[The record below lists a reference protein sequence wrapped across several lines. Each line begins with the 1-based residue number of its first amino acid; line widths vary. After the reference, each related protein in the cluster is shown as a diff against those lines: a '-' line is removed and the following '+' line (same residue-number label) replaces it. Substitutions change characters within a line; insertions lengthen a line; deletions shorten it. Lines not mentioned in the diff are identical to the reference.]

1 MEVAQQYCETRIK
14 ASSSYT
20 DCASILG
27 VQIDIYIGFCVRDYM
42 VRGKSVSVTNGKR
55 DGFCITDHVIWLDS
69 VSASLW

>member
-1 MEVAQQYCETRIK
+1 MKATGITVEVAQQFCETRIK

-42 VRGKSVSVTNGKR
+42 VRVDFVFVNM
-55 DGFCITDHVIWLDS
+55 W
-69 VSASLW
+69 